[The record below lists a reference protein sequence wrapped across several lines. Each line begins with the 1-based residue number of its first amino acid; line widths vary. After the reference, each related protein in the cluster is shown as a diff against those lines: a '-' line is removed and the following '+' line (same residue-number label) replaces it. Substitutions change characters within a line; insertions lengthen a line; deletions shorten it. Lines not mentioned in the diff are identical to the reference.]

1 MTYWTVYVDYDGWTE
16 EIDIEAPAKADAI
29 LQAEILIGT
38 EYDAGGRIIDVGEMP
53 AVYIAGFF
61 PDPIPTPPF

>member
-1 MTYWTVYVDYDGWTE
+1 MTDWTVYVDYDGWTE
-16 EIDIEAPAKADAI
+16 EIDITADTRADAI

-38 EYDAGGRIIDVGEMP
+38 EYDAGGRIIHVGEMP

-61 PDPIPTPPF
+61 PDPIPAPPF